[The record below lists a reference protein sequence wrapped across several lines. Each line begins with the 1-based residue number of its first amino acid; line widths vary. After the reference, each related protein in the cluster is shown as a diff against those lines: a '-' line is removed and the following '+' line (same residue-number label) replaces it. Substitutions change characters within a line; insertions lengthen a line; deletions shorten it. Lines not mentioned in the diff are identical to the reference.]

1 MPDRVS
7 LASSVRGMD
16 FMVRHM
22 HRVVGV
28 DLPTAVRMASLTP
41 AKILGLER
49 EIGSIEPGKHADLLL
64 LDGDLHVQA
73 VWVGGRPSAGAAVS

>member
-1 MPDRVS
+1 MPDRQS

-22 HRVVGV
+22 HQAVGV

-41 AKILGLER
+41 AKILGLDAEV
-49 EIGSIEPGKHADLLL
+49 GSLAPGKRMDVLL
-64 LDGDLHVQA
+64 LDENLNIATVY
-73 VWVGGRPSAGAAVS
+73 VGGEAVAIAG